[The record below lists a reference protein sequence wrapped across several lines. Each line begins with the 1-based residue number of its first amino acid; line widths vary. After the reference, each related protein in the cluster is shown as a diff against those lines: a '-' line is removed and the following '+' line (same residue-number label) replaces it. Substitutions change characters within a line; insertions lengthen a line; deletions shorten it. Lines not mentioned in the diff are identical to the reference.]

1 MPSEILITP
10 TQQYNI
16 DSIRRIRLELD
27 IVSEELSLISSPSKH
42 LKYIGNIESSRGKG
56 FYTDAAMVKIAS
68 YFSKV
73 AKERQ
78 KELIESGSNDRIKT
92 EYSIRDFY
100 PPKPLEDKLQIKTSI
115 PIPKGVG
122 PTVTLNAVIET
133 EDFFD
138 RERTLKEIVSYCNK
152 FDNKNWKES
161 DFTATLERAVG
172 KGKLK
177 KYYDQ
182 EEKVFYI
189 KSDSK

>member
-1 MPSEILITP
+1 MAKIVKATLI
-10 TQQYNI
+10 QQYNI
-16 DSIRRIRLELD
+16 DKIKESRLALE
-27 IVSEELSLISSPSKH
+27 VSGPELSNR
-42 LKYIGNIESSRGKG
+42 IGKSATYVNQAESAGSDL
-56 FYTDAAMVKIAS
+56 FYSDEVMNRIAAVLTEE
-68 YFSKV
+68 
-73 AKERQ
+73 AKEKQ
-78 KELIESGSNDRIKT
+78 KIITQLKSKEKIKIT
-92 EYSIRDFY
+92 YSIHDFY
-100 PPKPLEDKLQIKTSI
+100 PKKPLEDKLIVKTSV

-122 PTVTLNAVIET
+122 PSVTLNAIIET

-189 KSDSK
+189 KSNSK